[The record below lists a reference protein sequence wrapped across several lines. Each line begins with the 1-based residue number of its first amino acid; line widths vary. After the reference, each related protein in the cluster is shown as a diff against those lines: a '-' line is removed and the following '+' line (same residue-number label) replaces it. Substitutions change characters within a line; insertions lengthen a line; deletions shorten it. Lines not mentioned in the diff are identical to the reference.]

1 MAGVAEVP
9 GPVRGH
15 HRSDKHVSEKPLLT
29 LRGIGGDYFGDDHGE
44 IETGNIMEEKKKT
57 ETKRYPD
64 LPPQHEAIAGEE
76 EVLRFWEKQ
85 DIFRRSV
92 DERPEGNPFVFYEG
106 PPTANGRPGVHH
118 AMSRAIKDIVCRYRT
133 MKGHR
138 VVRKAGWDTHGLPV
152 EIEVEGA
159 LGLDGKDQI
168 EKYGVAAFNDECRRS
183 VFKYLDE
190 WHEFTRRLG
199 FWLDLDNPYVTCT
212 NEYIESVW
220 WILKQFWDQD
230 MLFEGHKV
238 VPYCP
243 RCGTSLSSHEVSQGY
258 EDVSDPSIF
267 IKLKIVDED
276 VYFLVWTTT
285 PWTLISNVA
294 LAVGP
299 EHDYVLV
306 RNKGDEL
313 ILAEAL
319 VGVLDGEVEIL
330 EKIKGKDL
338 IGKRYEPCYPFFKDR
353 EGAFRVIGADFVT
366 LTEGTGIVHTAPA
379 FGEDDYQAGMHEN
392 LPFVQPVDEKGRF
405 TDDITPWAGKF
416 IKDADPEII
425 ADLEKRGIMYR
436 SGEVTH
442 AYPFCWRCSSPLVYY
457 ARRSWYIR
465 TTAFKDLLIAENRKV
480 EWYPPE
486 VGENRFARWLEGN
499 VDWALSRERYWG
511 TPLNI
516 WVCNSC
522 KEKYCIGDLEE
533 LRSLSEP
540 IPDDFDLHKPFID
553 DLDVGCPECGGK
565 MTRVPEVIDCWFDSG
580 AMPFAQYHYP
590 MENMELFKAQY
601 PAEFISEGVD
611 QSRGWFYSLLVIGA
625 FLTKQ
630 SPYRRVLPHG
640 MILDVEG
647 QKMSKS
653 KGNAVFASDVLRTEG
668 ADALRWY
675 LMTSGAPYLPKRFD
689 PDALKDLAHKFLGTL
704 RNLYNFYAL
713 YAAIDGFEPGGD
725 APSDNLID
733 RWLLSRYNSTVEA
746 VTHAMESYEL
756 ARAARAIQAFVI
768 DELSNWYLRRCR
780 RRFWKN
786 EMSDDKRA
794 AYETFYLVLEGVS
807 RLAAP
812 FIPFLSEAVYQ
823 RFHGTVAPGE
833 ENAASVHL
841 DRFPEVNEKAIDA
854 PLERNMEQVLRAV
867 TLGRAIRNKAGIK
880 VRTPLAAM
888 FVYNPYKGET
898 VWIADEE
905 LVALVMDELN
915 VKRVEAVE
923 GIDDYIAYSVKPE
936 YSMLGKRFGKN
947 MKDAACVLE
956 SLDASLLANLWDD
969 GEVTVEINGK
979 KEVIEREEVQI
990 LQQTAEGFV
999 AEIEGNSTIILDTR
1013 LTNSLIS
1020 EGMARDIVNRIQ
1032 NFRKESGF
1040 EVSDRIKISYEAPVE
1055 IQEVFA
1061 EYGDHICSETLAEG
1075 IEPGSRAGWNHT
1087 TTFKLNGYD
1096 VELWM
1101 KRL

>member
-1 MAGVAEVP
+1 VNRNNGKV
-9 GPVRGH
+9 
-15 HRSDKHVSEKPLLT
+15 
-29 LRGIGGDYFGDDHGE
+29 
-44 IETGNIMEEKKKT
+44 
-57 ETKRYPD
+57 KRYRD
-64 LPPQHEAIAGEE
+64 LPPQNRAIEGEE
-76 EVLRFWEKQ
+76 EILRYWEANG
-85 DIFRRSV
+85 IFKRSV
-92 DERPEGNPFVFYEG
+92 DERPDDNPFVFYEG

-133 MKGHR
+133 MRGHR

-152 EIEVEGA
+152 EIEVEEK
-159 LGLDGKDQI
+159 LGLNGKDQI
-168 EKYGVAAFNDECRRS
+168 EKYGIAAFNAECRRS

-190 WHEFTRRLG
+190 WHEFTRKLG
-199 FWLDLDNPYVTCT
+199 FWLDLDDPYVTCT

-267 IKLKIVDED
+267 IKLKLVDED
-276 VYFLVWTTT
+276 AYFLVWTTT
-285 PWTLISNVA
+285 PWTLISNIA

-299 EHDYVLV
+299 DYDYIRV

-319 VGVLDGEVEIL
+319 LDVLDGEVEIL
-330 EKIKGKDL
+330 EKIKGKEL
-338 IGKRYEPCYPFFKDR
+338 IGKRYEPCYPFFKDQER
-353 EGAFRVIGADFVT
+353 AFRVIGADFVT
-366 LTEGTGIVHTAPA
+366 LTDGTGIVHTAPA
-379 FGEDDYQAGMHEN
+379 FGEDDYVAAIKEK
-392 LPFVQPVDEKGRF
+392 LPFVQPVDERGRF
-405 TDDITPWAGKF
+405 TGDITPWAGKF

-425 ADLEKRGIMYR
+425 ADLADRGILYR

-465 TTAFKDLLIAENRKV
+465 TTAFKDLLIGSNRKV

-516 WVCNSC
+516 WICGSC
-522 KEKYCIGDLEE
+522 DEKYCIGDLAE
-533 LRSLSEP
+533 LRSVSEP
-540 IPDDFDLHKPFID
+540 MPDDFDLHKPFID
-553 DLDVGCPECGGK
+553 ELDVGCPECGGR

-590 MENMELFKAQY
+590 MENMNLFKEQY

-625 FLTKQ
+625 FLTKE
-630 SPYRRVLPHG
+630 SPYRRCLPHG
-640 MILDVEG
+640 MILDIEG

-653 KGNAVFASDVLRTEG
+653 KGNAVFASDVLRAEG

-713 YAAIDGFEPGGD
+713 YAEIDGFEPTGKTVGT
-725 APSDNLID
+725 NLID
-733 RWLLSRYNSTVEA
+733 RWILSRYHSTAEA
-746 VTHAMESYEL
+746 VTHAMEGYEL
-756 ARAARAIQAFVI
+756 ARAARAIQTFVI

-780 RRFWKN
+780 RRFWRN
-786 EMSDDKRA
+786 DMSSDKLA
-794 AYETFYLVLEGVS
+794 AYETFYFVLEGVS

-812 FIPFLSEAVYQ
+812 FIPFLSEAIYL
-823 RFHGTVAPGE
+823 RLHGGG
-833 ENAASVHL
+833 NNASVHL
-841 DRFPEVNEKAIDA
+841 ERFPGYDEKAIDT
-854 PLERNMEQVLRAV
+854 PLERNMEHVLGAV

-888 FVYNPYKGET
+888 FVYNPYRGET
-898 VWIADEE
+898 AWIDDGE
-905 LVALVMDELN
+905 LASLVLDELN
-915 VKRVEAVE
+915 IKEIKAVE
-923 GIDDYIAYSVKPE
+923 STEEYISYSVKPE
-936 YSMLGKRFGKN
+936 YSMLGKRFGRN
-947 MKDAACVLE
+947 MKQAAEVLE
-956 SLDASLLANLWDD
+956 SLDARSITSLR
-969 GEVTVEINGK
+969 GEGEITVEINEK

-999 AEIEGNSTIILDTR
+999 AETEGNSTIILDTH
-1013 LTNSLIS
+1013 LTKTLIR
-1020 EGMARDIVNRIQ
+1020 EGMVRDLVNRIQ

-1040 EVSDRIKISYEAPVE
+1040 EVSDRIRISYNAPAEVR
-1055 IQEVFA
+1055 EVFD
-1061 EYGDHICSETLAEG
+1061 EYNYHICSETLADR
-1075 IEPGSRAGWNHT
+1075 IETGERTGWQHT
-1087 TTFKLNGYD
+1087 TVFRLNDYD

-1101 KRL
+1101 ERI

>member
-1 MAGVAEVP
+1 MVNQKNNKE
-9 GPVRGH
+9 
-15 HRSDKHVSEKPLLT
+15 
-29 LRGIGGDYFGDDHGE
+29 
-44 IETGNIMEEKKKT
+44 
-57 ETKRYPD
+57 KRYPD
-64 LPPQHEAIAGEE
+64 LPPQHEAITEEE
-76 EVLRFWEKQ
+76 EVLRFWEAH
-85 DIFRRSV
+85 DIFKRSV
-92 DERPEGNPFVFYEG
+92 EERPSDNPFVFYEG

-118 AMSRAIKDIVCRYRT
+118 AMSRTIKDIVCRYRT
-133 MKGHR
+133 MRGHR

-152 EIEVEGA
+152 EIEVEGM

-168 EKYGVAAFNDECRRS
+168 EKYGIAAFNAECRRS

-190 WHEFTRRLG
+190 WHEFTRKLG
-199 FWLDLDNPYVTCT
+199 FWLDLDDPYVTCT

-267 IKLKIVDED
+267 IKLKIVDD
-276 VYFLVWTTT
+276 DAYFLVWTTT

-299 EHDYVLV
+299 DHDYVRV

-319 VGVLDGEVEIL
+319 VGVLDGDVEIL
-330 EKIKGKDL
+330 GKVKGKDL
-338 IGKRYEPCYPFFKDR
+338 IGKRYEPCYPFFEDR

-379 FGEDDYQAGMHEN
+379 FGEDDYQAGITEG

-405 TDDITPWAGKF
+405 TDEITPWAGKF

-425 ADLEKRGIMYR
+425 DDLAGRGILYR

-442 AYPFCWRCSSPLVYY
+442 SYPFCWRCSSPLVYY

-465 TTAFKDLLIAENRKV
+465 TTAFKDLLIDTNKKV

-516 WVCNSC
+516 WICDSC
-522 KEKYCIGDLEE
+522 KEKYCIGDLAE
-533 LRSLSEP
+533 LKSISEP

-580 AMPFAQYHYP
+580 SMPFAQYHYP
-590 MENMELFKAQY
+590 MENMDFFKAQY

-630 SPYRRVLPHG
+630 SPYRRCLPHG

-653 KGNAVFASDVLRTEG
+653 KGNAVFASDVLRTDG

-689 PDALKDLAHKFLGTL
+689 TDALKDIAHKFLGTL

-713 YAAIDGFEPGGD
+713 YAEIDGFEPGGEVR
-725 APSDNLID
+725 SNNLID
-733 RWLLSRYNSTVEA
+733 RWLLSRYNSTAEA
-746 VTHAMESYEL
+746 VTHAMEGYEL
-756 ARAARAIQAFVI
+756 ARAARAIQTFVI

-786 EMSDDKRA
+786 EMNDDKRA
-794 AYETFYLVLEGVS
+794 AYETFYHVLEGVS

-812 FIPFLSEAVYQ
+812 FIPFLGEAIYL
-823 RFHGTVAPGE
+823 RLHGSAGAGAGSGEGAAAGAEGAAP
-833 ENAASVHL
+833 SVHL
-841 DRFPEVNEKAIDA
+841 ADFPAVDEKAIDT

-898 VWIADEE
+898 TWIADGE
-905 LVALVMDELN
+905 LASLVTDELN
-915 VKRVEAVE
+915 VKRVDVTE
-923 GIDDYIAYSVKPE
+923 GLDDYITYSIKPE

-947 MKDAACVLE
+947 MKQAAEILE
-956 SLDASLLANLWDD
+956 SLDADGISNLLED
-969 GEVTVEINGK
+969 GEITVEINGK

-990 LQQTAEGFV
+990 LQQIAEGFL
-999 AEIEGNSTIILDTR
+999 AETEGNYTIILDTR
-1013 LTNSLIS
+1013 LTKSLIS
-1020 EGMARDIVNRIQ
+1020 EGTARDIVNRIQ

-1040 EVSDRIKISYEAPVE
+1040 EVSDRIMISYKAPAE
-1055 IQEVFA
+1055 IREVFE

-1075 IEPGSRAGWNHT
+1075 IDTGEQAGWQHAIA
-1087 TTFKLNGYD
+1087 FKLNDYD

>member
-1 MAGVAEVP
+1 MKRHNGT
-9 GPVRGH
+9 
-15 HRSDKHVSEKPLLT
+15 D
-29 LRGIGGDYFGDDHGE
+29 
-44 IETGNIMEEKKKT
+44 
-57 ETKRYPD
+57 KRYPD
-64 LPPQHEAIAGEE
+64 LPPQHEAINGEE
-76 EVLRFWEKQ
+76 EILRYWETHG
-85 DIFRRSV
+85 IFERSV
-92 DERPEGNPFVFYEG
+92 DERPADNPFVFFEG

-118 AMSRAIKDIVCRYRT
+118 AMSRAIKDIVCRYKT
-133 MKGHR
+133 MRGHR

-152 EIEVEGA
+152 EIEVEEK

-168 EKYGVAAFNDECRRS
+168 EKYGIASFNAECRKS
-183 VFKYLDE
+183 VFRYLDE
-190 WHEFTRRLG
+190 WHEFTRKLG
-199 FWLDLDNPYVTCT
+199 FWLDLDDPYVTCT

-258 EDVSDPSIF
+258 EDVRDPSIF
-267 IKLKIVDED
+267 IKLKIIGED
-276 VYFLVWTTT
+276 AYFLVWTTT
-285 PWTLISNVA
+285 PWTLISNIA

-299 EHDYVLV
+299 DYDYVRV
-306 RNKGDEL
+306 RNRGDEL

-319 VGVLDGEVEIL
+319 LSVLDGEVEVL
-330 EKIKGKDL
+330 EKIKGREL
-338 IGKRYEPCYPFFKDR
+338 IGKRYEPCYPFFKDH
-353 EGAFRVIGADFVT
+353 ESAFRVIGADFVT
-366 LTEGTGIVHTAPA
+366 LTDGTGIVHTAPA
-379 FGEDDYQAGMHEN
+379 FGEDDYVVGIKEK
-392 LPFVQPVDEKGRF
+392 LPFVQPVDERGRF
-405 TDDITPWAGKF
+405 TDEITPWAGKF

-425 ADLEKRGIMYR
+425 ADLKKRGILYR

-465 TTAFKDLLIAENRKV
+465 TTAFKDLLIESNRKV

-516 WVCNSC
+516 WICGSCN
-522 KEKYCIGDLEE
+522 EKYCIGDLAE
-533 LRSLSEP
+533 LRSISEP

-553 DLDVGCPECGGK
+553 ELDVGCPECGGR

-590 MENMELFKAQY
+590 LENMDLFKAQY

-625 FLTKQ
+625 FLTKE
-630 SPYRRVLPHG
+630 SPYRRCLPHG
-640 MILDVEG
+640 MILDIEG

-653 KGNAVFASDVLRTEG
+653 KGNAVFASDVLKAEG

-689 PDALKDLAHKFLGTL
+689 PEALRDLAHKFLGTL

-713 YAAIDGFEPGGD
+713 YAGIDGFVPTGKTGGT
-725 APSDNLID
+725 NLID
-733 RWLLSRYNSTVEA
+733 RWVLSRYHSTVEA
-746 VTHAMESYEL
+746 VTHAMEGYEL
-756 ARAARAIQAFVI
+756 ARAARAIQTFVI

-786 EMSDDKRA
+786 EMSGDKLA
-794 AYETFYLVLEGVS
+794 AYETFYFILEGVS

-812 FIPFLSEAVYQ
+812 FIPFLSEAIYL
-823 RFHGTVAPGE
+823 RLHGDG
-833 ENAASVHL
+833 NGASVHL
-841 DRFPEVNEKAIDA
+841 ERFPECDEKAIDT
-854 PLERNMEQVLRAV
+854 PLERNMEHVLGAV

-888 FVYNPYKGET
+888 FVYNPYRGET
-898 VWIADEE
+898 SWIEDRE
-905 LVALVMDELN
+905 LAGLVLDELN
-915 VKRVEAVE
+915 IKEIKAVE
-923 GIDDYIAYSVKPE
+923 STGEYVSYNVKPE
-936 YSMLGKRFGKN
+936 YSMLGKRFGRN
-947 MKDAACVLE
+947 MKQAAEVLE
-956 SLDASLLANLWDD
+956 SLDAGSIAVLREE

-990 LQQTAEGFV
+990 LQQTADGFV
-999 AEIEGNSTIILDTR
+999 AETEGNNTIILDTR
-1013 LTNSLIS
+1013 LTKTLIR

-1040 EVSDRIKISYEAPVE
+1040 EVSDRIRISYDAPAEVR
-1055 IQEVFA
+1055 EVFD
-1061 EYGDHICSETLAEG
+1061 EYNDHICSETLAEN
-1075 IEPGSRAGWNHT
+1075 IETGERTGWKHT
-1087 TTFKLNGYD
+1087 TVFKLDDYD

-1101 KRL
+1101 ERI